1 VAAASVMTD
10 VFDSP
15 AVLLL
20 LALEAREIHVELTAD
35 GRLIVEPASR
45 LTADEQAAV
54 RAHARELA
62 RLLGICDRGVWERRD
77 AFAAQIAHARPSR
90 LPACLLRPQVP
101 YVKGTCFSCGVV
113 LQTLVFGRCWRCA
126 LACRLAGGLSIPV
139 DLIAAMDVARVIA

>member
-1 VAAASVMTD
+1 MAAPSAMTD

-15 AVLLL
+15 ALPLLL
-20 LALEAREIHVELTAD
+20 TLEARAIHVELTAD

-54 RAHARELA
+54 RAHARGLA
-62 RLLGICDRGVWERRD
+62 RLLRICDRGVWERRD
-77 AFAAQIAHARPSR
+77 AFVMQIALARPPG

-101 YVKGTCFSCGVV
+101 YVRGTCFSCGVV

-126 LACRLAGGLSIPV
+126 LACRLAGGLSIAV
-139 DLIAAMDVARVIA
+139 DLIAAMDGARVVA